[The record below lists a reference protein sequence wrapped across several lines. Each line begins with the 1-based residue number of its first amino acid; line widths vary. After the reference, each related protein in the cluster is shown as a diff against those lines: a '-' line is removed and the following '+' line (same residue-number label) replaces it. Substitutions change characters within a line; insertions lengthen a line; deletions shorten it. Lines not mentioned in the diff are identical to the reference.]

1 MNTRKTKEIEKLVE
15 RFFDGETTLEEEA
28 RLYRLFRSKRL
39 PESLEQDISV
49 ENTYDTP
56 LMEAFSS
63 MRIEEPYRTASV
75 RPLWRLL
82 AGAVAVLALVAGL
95 SFYSDYCEDRS
106 LARIYGGSYVIQN
119 GRRIDDLSAIRDDI
133 EKTLADSRYIEE
145 RAEFSVVDHAEQ
157 DVLNN
162 ISDPDIRHEVEQM
175 LNE

>member
-1 MNTRKTKEIEKLVE
+1 MNSRNTKEVEKLVE

-39 PESLEQDISV
+39 PESLERLR
-49 ENTYDTP
+49 P

-63 MRIEEPYRTASV
+63 MRIEEPHRTASV

-95 SFYSDYCEDRS
+95 SFYSDYRENRS

>member
-1 MNTRKTKEIEKLVE
+1 MNSRKTKEIEKLVE
-15 RFFDGETTLEEEA
+15 CFFDGETTLEEEA

-39 PESLEQDISV
+39 PERLERLR
-49 ENTYDTP
+49 P

-63 MRIEEPYRTASV
+63 MRIEEPHRTASV

>member
-1 MNTRKTKEIEKLVE
+1 MNSRNTKEIEKLVE

-39 PESLEQDISV
+39 PESLERLRL
-49 ENTYDTP
+49 

-162 ISDPDIRHEVEQM
+162 ISDPDMRHEVEQM